1 MHAGVR
7 STDFRCTSAIDGT
20 GAPGVC
26 HRQHSDGGPQPRT
39 VPWAHGW
46 AESAYHAHT
55 IVRIPFAERLDG
67 YSPKLA
73 NVIG

>member
-1 MHAGVR
+1 V
-7 STDFRCTSAIDGT
+7 
-20 GAPGVC
+20 VC
-26 HRQHSDGGPQPRT
+26 HRRHSDGGPQPWT
-39 VPWAHGW
+39 MPWAHGW

-55 IVRIPFAERLDG
+55 IVCIPFAERLDG